1 MRTAAGGH
9 KAAGRGFP
17 CNGPEGPGAAPW
29 GRHRKM
35 PGSSGPAPRLQLSK
49 GALRCQPT
57 LLGVRAA
64 EGGSP
69 HPGSCPALEGILWV
83 RPQTPS
89 LAAPKHPSQHLTPGR
104 DPSPHQVSGVL
115 ASPRIWASSPTQSIC
130 PAPSPWPSPPRQQP
144 PGGLLATFALTKKPA
159 ILLKQLRAYPPSAP
173 SWPPGSTGTRRL
185 PTQPPSTPLLLAA
198 FGICHLSKSPT

>member
-1 MRTAAGGH
+1 MSPPRPDAQLELATWRSGARER
-9 KAAGRGFP
+9 K
-17 CNGPEGPGAAPW
+17 GP
-29 GRHRKM
+29 
-35 PGSSGPAPRLQLSK
+35 
-49 GALRCQPT
+49 PT
-57 LLGVRAA
+57 PPGVRAA
-64 EGGSP
+64 EGGRP
-69 HPGSCPALEGILWV
+69 HPGACPALEGILWV

-130 PAPSPWPSPPRQQP
+130 PAPSPWPPSPRQQP

-185 PTQPPSTPLLLAA
+185 PTQPPSTPLLPAA